1 MNPQTLAKTLEPT
14 TTADLPDWAAH
25 GDRPH
30 IPNAETIAAIERS
43 QEYFRKLENGEIQPR
58 FANVADFF
66 ASLLDFDS
74 EEEKNAD
81 TGV

>member
-1 MNPQTLAKTLEPT
+1 MNPQAIATTPEPT
-14 TTADLPDWAAH
+14 AAVDLPDWAAH

-30 IPNAETIAAIERS
+30 IPNAETLAAIERS
-43 QEYFRKLENGEIQPR
+43 QEYFRKLESGEIQPR

-74 EEEKNAD
+74 EDDEEC
-81 TGV
+81 